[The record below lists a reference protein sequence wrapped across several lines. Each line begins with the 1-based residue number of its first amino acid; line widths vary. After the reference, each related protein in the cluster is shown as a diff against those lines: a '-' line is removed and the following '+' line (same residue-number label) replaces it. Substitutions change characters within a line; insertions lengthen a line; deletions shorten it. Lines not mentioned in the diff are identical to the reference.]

1 LISIRFI
8 YAFLARYF
16 LLKAG
21 ARNAVGVSPLDTASR
36 LALGASQS
44 MCAAAE
50 VADRAW
56 HAPSASISSATTP
69 RQTAGALLVA
79 VP

>member
-36 LALGASQS
+36 LARGVPGLPQWLTAL
-44 MCAAAE
+44 
-50 VADRAW
+50 
-56 HAPSASISSATTP
+56 HAPAGFNFQRYDTTACRGSA
-69 RQTAGALLVA
+69 
-79 VP
+79 

>member
-36 LALGASQS
+36 LARG
-44 MCAAAE
+44 
-50 VADRAW
+50 
-56 HAPSASISSATTP
+56 
-69 RQTAGALLVA
+69 
-79 VP
+79 VPGLPIG